1 MEESIQTWQ
10 SGLLS
15 GLWAAAVAVGFVAI
29 LGYASWRVLWDTPE
43 FPEKAAMLRGAKWG
57 ASAFAGL
64 LAITFGVMWFGSAV
78 GLSMTG
84 FGVGKALFWTGL
96 ALFMHRF
103 RLESDG
109 LVVGASF
116 LVRYRRLGW
125 EKWLEEWRKGQVK
138 AQRYN
143 RILAFCWAVLI
154 LLWLAF
160 AGWGYLRVDRETL
173 AIAADERL
181 GMALKQQLG
190 DPRVVEVVP
199 MRWCFEGPLYPLK
212 VEVTSV
218 TTPEQGKQL
227 AEQTRQLLARRGE
240 RSAMAIYV
248 RPSHGHTL
256 AKLTYA
262 PAGVVLPEGVEK
274 RHPRPR
280 R

>member
-1 MEESIQTWQ
+1 MEESTRALQ

-15 GLWAAAVAVGFVAI
+15 GLWPAAVGVAFFAI
-29 LGYASWRVLWDTPE
+29 LGYVSWRVLREMPE
-43 FPEKAAMLRGAKWG
+43 FPEKTAMLRGASWG
-57 ASAFAGL
+57 APAFAGL
-64 LAITFGVMWFGSAV
+64 LAISFGVMWFGTGV
-78 GLSMTG
+78 GLMMTA
-84 FGVGKALFWTGL
+84 FGLGKAIFWTGF

-125 EKWLEEWRKGQVK
+125 EKWLEDWRKGQVK
-138 AQRYN
+138 VQRYN
-143 RILAFCWAVLI
+143 RILVFWWAVLI

-160 AGWGYLRVDRETL
+160 AGWGYWRVDRDML
-173 AIAADERL
+173 AFAADERL

-190 DPRVVEVVP
+190 DPRMVEVVP
-199 MRWCFEGPLYPLK
+199 MRWGFEGPLYPLK
-212 VEVTSV
+212 VGVTSA

-227 AEQTRQLLARRGE
+227 AEQTRQLMARRGE

-262 PAGVVLPEGVEK
+262 PPGMVLPEGIEK
-274 RHPRPR
+274 RRPRPR